1 MPPPACSG
9 PATRREF
16 LRAGTLA
23 LGGLTLPQLLAAR
36 EQAGNASKPTSVILF
51 WMWGGPSQLES
62 WDPKPQAPSEYRGPL
77 NTIPTKIPGLDIC
90 EIFPRIAQLAEKL
103 SFIRS
108 VHHTMDAHNDGSIEM
123 LTGKTPTR
131 PDPSSQ
137 AHSEH
142 PDFGVIT
149 SRLRG
154 RNTAGMP
161 QYVGIPRQPFMIRSA
176 YLGASHAAYAAGDP
190 SVEKYSAPNLQ
201 IAAGMEGS
209 RLDHRRELLAQFDN
223 FRRDLDLNDSL
234 VGTSDFQQH
243 AFQIL
248 TSNRVAHAFDLSTEP
263 DQLRDKYGRHLWG
276 QSCLLARRLAES
288 GVAVITI
295 DALAP
300 VVPNYRYFSWDDHAI
315 PDYKWDIV
323 EAMKFRALYME
334 QAVGTLIED
343 LYNRGLDQQV
353 LLVAM
358 GEFGRTPR
366 YYDLKGY
373 GGRNH
378 WPQAQSIFMSG
389 GGLRM
394 GQVIGATNSKAEHP
408 AERPVTPQ
416 EVLATI
422 YHHLGIDPSHE
433 FPDFQGRPIPIL
445 NNPSP
450 IHELL

>member
-1 MPPPACSG
+1 
-9 PATRREF
+9 
-16 LRAGTLA
+16 
-23 LGGLTLPQLLAAR
+23 
-36 EQAGNASKPTSVILF
+36 
-51 WMWGGPSQLES
+51 
-62 WDPKPQAPSEYRGPL
+62 
-77 NTIPTKIPGLDIC
+77 
-90 EIFPRIAQLAEKL
+90 
-103 SFIRS
+103 
-108 VHHTMDAHNDGSIEM
+108 
-123 LTGKTPTR
+123 
-131 PDPSSQ
+131 
-137 AHSEH
+137 
-142 PDFGVIT
+142 
-149 SRLRG
+149 
-154 RNTAGMP
+154 MP

-176 YLGASHAAYAAGDP
+176 YLGASHAAYASGDP
-190 SVEKYSAPNLQ
+190 SVEKYQPPNLQ

-209 RLDHRRELLAQFDN
+209 RLDQRRELLTQFDQ
-223 FRRDLDLNDSL
+223 FRRDLDLNNSL
-234 VGTSDFQQH
+234 AGTNEFQQH

-248 TSNRVAHAFDLSTEP
+248 TSSRVADAFDLSREP
-263 DQLRDKYGRHLWG
+263 DTVRDQYGRHLWG

-300 VVPNYRYFSWDDHAI
+300 VVPNPRYFSWDDHAI

-343 LYNRGLDQQV
+343 LYNRGLDKQV

-366 YYDLKGY
+366 FYDLQGY

-394 GQVIGATNSKAEHP
+394 GQVIGATNSKAEYP
-408 AERPVTPQ
+408 IERPVTPQ

-422 YHHLGIDPSHE
+422 YHHLGIDPRHE
-433 FPDFQGRPIPIL
+433 FLDFQGRPIPIL
-445 NNPSP
+445 SNPDP
-450 IHELL
+450 IHELI